1 MKSPVLTALVI
12 YLCVISLIAIIV
24 TIADKIKAKRGK
36 WRVPESTLLIISA
49 LGGSAAMYITMHT
62 IRHKTR
68 HIKFMAGIP
77 LIMVF
82 QAVILWWLFNGSGLF

>member
-1 MKSPVLTALVI
+1 MKSMAFMILAV
-12 YLCVISLIAIIV
+12 YLCVVSLIAVFV

-36 WRVPESTLLIISA
+36 WRVPESTLLLISA
-49 LGGSAAMYITMHT
+49 LGGSVAMYLTMHT
-62 IRHKTR
+62 IRHKTK

-82 QAVILWWLFNGSGLF
+82 QAVILWWLFTCSGLF